1 MRPIVS
7 ILLGGLLVAAAGPVS
22 NPAAAAPEPASRS
35 DTLSNELG
43 AFVEKAVNEGLLDPV
58 GKAKPKSADQGA
70 PTQLVAVSPKPVSS
84 GLIDCSAPYPLDFNE
99 FESLTRYSDIYNYR
113 EAAPADGEVQG
124 AGQGASGARLAKVY
138 VALDLASEAAMT
150 VKSARDQDSVAVYNL
165 AMLLEG
171 QAGNSAA
178 YFSELAACFPRARI
192 WQSLALLSQQDARGA
207 DLLEAEMPAFRQ
219 LPLQLRD
226 RAALIAIP
234 ELDAL
239 GQQTLAKTL
248 LAAFS
253 EEEIANSSQL
263 RFSQAVLD
271 LGSGNAEAEQKIS
284 QFLIQSRFQEPAL
297 SALIR
302 HKRPVNDAVR
312 HILYGDM
319 VNRIEEAQQDADV
332 RDDLKFVLEE
342 MSASSMYVPML
353 KLADL
358 PSMQTPSAREELTIH
373 LVASLER
380 DLASEDVLRN
390 LAAIEALIKDNGLL
404 ETAPERPALYETA
417 TAVAV
422 RLGFG
427 ELGDKLSDKAQE
439 SEGVAEQRALLAF
452 RQKKTDEVF
461 ALASRFPR
469 NQKINLIAAMAAI
482 DTRDRAKLAAIE
494 GRLELVPDT
503 ILALIEQDAATGHWL
518 VSPAVFE
525 AAGKLTDAGHQD
537 RVKRV
542 NRLKTAGTEPAPTGR
557 VAMTS
562 ISGKLSQSRA
572 SLKQLSAQ
580 AAAAET
586 TAGETP

>member
-7 ILLGGLLVAAAGPVS
+7 ILLGGMLVAAAVTAS
-22 NPAAAAPEPASRS
+22 SPAAAAPEPESRK
-35 DTLSNELG
+35 TVLSNELG

-58 GKAKPKSADQGA
+58 GKAKPQSVEEGA
-70 PTQLVAVSPKPVSS
+70 PTQLVAPSAEIAHS

-99 FESLTRYSDIYNYR
+99 FESLTRYSDVYNYR
-113 EAAPADGEVQG
+113 DPAPEDGGVQ
-124 AGQGASGARLAKVY
+124 ATGQGASGARLAKVY

-171 QAGNSAA
+171 QAAGSAA

-192 WQSLALLSQQDARGA
+192 WQSLALLAQQDARGA
-207 DLLEAEMPAFRQ
+207 DLLEAEMPSFRQ
-219 LPLQLRD
+219 LPLHLRD

-234 ELDAL
+234 ELDAI

-263 RFSQAVLD
+263 RFSQALLE
-271 LGSGNAEAEQKIS
+271 LGAGNADAEEQIA

-302 HKRPVNDAVR
+302 HKRPVSDAMR
-312 HILYGDM
+312 HILYDDM
-319 VNRIEEAQQDADV
+319 VNRLEEAQQDADV
-332 RDDLKFVLEE
+332 RDDLKFVLDE

-353 KLADL
+353 KLAEL
-358 PSMQTPSAREELTIH
+358 PSMQTPSAREELSTH
-373 LVASLER
+373 LAASLQR

-390 LAAIEALIKDNGLL
+390 LAAIEALIKDPGLL
-404 ETAPERPALYETA
+404 ETAPDRAALYETA

-439 SEGVAEQRALLAF
+439 SEGVAEQRAVLAF
-452 RQKKTDEVF
+452 RQKKIDEVF
-461 ALASRFPR
+461 DLASRFPR
-469 NQKINLIAAMAAI
+469 NQKINLIAAKAAI
-482 DTRDRAKLAAIE
+482 DTRDRAKLAVIE
-494 GRLELVPDT
+494 ARLELVPDT

-542 NRLKTAGTEPAPTGR
+542 NRLKTAGSEPVPTGR

-572 SLKQLSAQ
+572 SLQQLSAQ
-580 AAAAET
+580 AAAEET

>member
-7 ILLGGLLVAAAGPVS
+7 ILLGGLLVAAAGLAS

-58 GKAKPKSADQGA
+58 GKAKPKSTDEGA
-70 PTQLVAVSPKPVSS
+70 PTQLVPASPNPVSS
-84 GLIDCSAPYPLDFNE
+84 GLIDCTAPYPLDFNE

-124 AGQGASGARLAKVY
+124 TGQGASGARLAKVY

-284 QFLIQSRFQEPAL
+284 RFLIQSRFQEPAL

-312 HILYGDM
+312 HILYDDM

-373 LVASLER
+373 LVASLQR

-439 SEGVAEQRALLAF
+439 SEGVAEQRAVLAF

>member
-1 MRPIVS
+1 MRSIVS
-7 ILLGGLLVAAAGPVS
+7 ILLGGLLVAAAGLAS

-35 DTLSNELG
+35 STLRNELG
-43 AFVEKAVNEGLLDPV
+43 AFVEQAVNEGLLDPA
-58 GKAKPKSADQGA
+58 GKTKPKPADDSVPAQPVPAAPGPAQSA
-70 PTQLVAVSPKPVSS
+70 
-84 GLIDCSAPYPLDFNE
+84 LIDCSAPYPLDFSE
-99 FESLTRYSDIYNYR
+99 FEALTHYSDIYSYR
-113 EAAPADGEVQG
+113 EAAPADGEVQVTEEG
-124 AGQGASGARLAKVY
+124 RSATRLAKVY
-138 VALDLASEAAMT
+138 VALDLASEAVMT

-165 AMLLEG
+165 ALLLEG
-171 QAGNSAA
+171 QAGEVAG
-178 YFSELAACFPRARI
+178 YFTELAACYPRARI
-192 WQSLALLSQQDARGA
+192 WQSLALLAQQDERGA
-207 DLLEAEMPAFRQ
+207 DLLGAEMSAFRQ
-219 LPLQLRD
+219 LPLHLRD

-234 ELDAL
+234 ELDGL
-239 GQQTLAKTL
+239 GQRTLAKTL
-248 LAAFS
+248 IAAFS

-271 LGSGNAEAEQKIS
+271 LGSGKPEAEEQIA

-312 HILYGDM
+312 HILYDDM
-319 VNRIEEAQQDADV
+319 VNRIELAQQNADV
-332 RDDLKFVLEE
+332 RDDLEFVLDE

-358 PSMQTPSAREELTIH
+358 PSMQTPSAREELITH
-373 LVASLER
+373 LAASLQR

-390 LAAIEALIKDNGLL
+390 LAAIEALIKDPGLL
-404 ETAPERPALYETA
+404 ETAPDRAALYETA

-439 SEGVAEQRALLAF
+439 SEGIAEQRAVLAF
-452 RQKKTDEVF
+452 RQKNTDEVY

-482 DTRDRAKLAAIE
+482 DARDRTKLAAIE

-542 NRLKTAGTEPAPTGR
+542 NRLKTAGAEPVPAGR

-586 TAGETP
+586 SAGETP

>member
-1 MRPIVS
+1 
-7 ILLGGLLVAAAGPVS
+7 
-22 NPAAAAPEPASRS
+22 
-35 DTLSNELG
+35 
-43 AFVEKAVNEGLLDPV
+43 
-58 GKAKPKSADQGA
+58 
-70 PTQLVAVSPKPVSS
+70 
-84 GLIDCSAPYPLDFNE
+84 
-99 FESLTRYSDIYNYR
+99 
-113 EAAPADGEVQG
+113 
-124 AGQGASGARLAKVY
+124 
-138 VALDLASEAAMT
+138 
-150 VKSARDQDSVAVYNL
+150 
-165 AMLLEG
+165 
-171 QAGNSAA
+171 
-178 YFSELAACFPRARI
+178 
-192 WQSLALLSQQDARGA
+192 
-207 DLLEAEMPAFRQ
+207 
-219 LPLQLRD
+219 
-226 RAALIAIP
+226 
-234 ELDAL
+234 
-239 GQQTLAKTL
+239 
-248 LAAFS
+248 
-253 EEEIANSSQL
+253 
-263 RFSQAVLD
+263 
-271 LGSGNAEAEQKIS
+271 
-284 QFLIQSRFQEPAL
+284 
-297 SALIR
+297 
-302 HKRPVNDAVR
+302 
-312 HILYGDM
+312 M

-439 SEGVAEQRALLAF
+439 SEGVAEQRAVLAF